1 MYNSYGYDGTGILS
15 PVFLLLIAA
24 FAVTLLASA
33 VMRATVSTYDKK
45 ISLTGMTGWQT
56 ANRILSSNGMTSV
69 QVGRIAGN
77 LTDHYDPRSKNVNL
91 SDECYG
97 KNSIAAI
104 AIAAHECGHAMQDA
118 EGYVPLAIRSA
129 VVPIAN
135 FGSSF
140 SWIFIMVGLIFSMPV
155 IARVG
160 VYLFMAVV
168 AFQLITLPVEINA
181 SHRAMKVLSSFG
193 DIPQNELPQM
203 RKVLIAAAMTYVA
216 ALASSILQLIRLM
229 LITNR
234 RRD

>member
-1 MYNSYGYDGTGILS
+1 MNGGLIHNKKFNLLAFLS
-15 PVFLLLIAA
+15 MGLFLLIG
-24 FAVTLLASA
+24 FI
-33 VMRATVSTYDKK
+33 D
-45 ISLTGMTGWQT
+45 I
-56 ANRILSSNGMTSV
+56 
-69 QVGRIAGN
+69 
-77 LTDHYDPRSKNVNL
+77 
-91 SDECYG
+91 
-97 KNSIAAI
+97 
-104 AIAAHECGHAMQDA
+104 
-118 EGYVPLAIRSA
+118 
-129 VVPIAN
+129 
-135 FGSSF
+135 F